1 MSLAQ
6 IALGLVNFTAL
17 GLIFGYIFG
26 FLAGLSRLIYF
37 WFKNGFHLIKN
48 VTFSSLLKAGKDHK
62 DLPLYSNW
70 GGLVNV
76 IGLQLPVILFAS
88 FFSPYLAGFYMLSQ
102 RVANAPVQ
110 LVAESVG
117 KVFYIA
123 AIKQTRDKRL
133 PSLVKAAFTILIRIS
148 LLPFIVLTIISPE
161 LFIVIF
167 GNEWAEAGVYLQ
179 LMAVWLLSSFIFVPL
194 MTLFAALNKHKAD
207 LVFQIALVTA
217 RLVGIYIGATL
228 NSPLLSIAAFSI
240 FSALIYIIFGS
251 WLLKLAGI
259 NYLDQIKIFLQECRI
274 PFILSFILYIYKFF
288 LLDNQ
293 MIAINIFGFWS
304 FIFLSFIFIS
314 IYLIR
319 SKSLLLDLKKFS
331 N

>member
-1 MSLAQ
+1 
-6 IALGLVNFTAL
+6 
-17 GLIFGYIFG
+17 
-26 FLAGLSRLIYF
+26 
-37 WFKNGFHLIKN
+37 
-48 VTFSSLLKAGKDHK
+48 
-62 DLPLYSNW
+62 
-70 GGLVNV
+70 
-76 IGLQLPVILFAS
+76 
-88 FFSPYLAGFYMLSQ
+88 
-102 RVANAPVQ
+102 
-110 LVAESVG
+110 
-117 KVFYIA
+117 
-123 AIKQTRDKRL
+123 
-133 PSLVKAAFTILIRIS
+133 
-148 LLPFIVLTIISPE
+148 
-161 LFIVIF
+161 
-167 GNEWAEAGVYLQ
+167 
-179 LMAVWLLSSFIFVPL
+179 MAVWLLSSFIFVPL